1 MQFGRAQ
8 VGVEVIAEY
17 TVAALRRTV
26 PPAVAGVVARR
37 SARQLGC
44 GWALGVESVEA
55 WTDGGGMRGWTGGAR
70 D

>member
-1 MQFGRAQ
+1 MG
-8 VGVEVIAEY
+8 
-17 TVAALRRTV
+17 AA
-26 PPAVAGVVARR
+26 AVAGVVARR

-55 WTDGGGMRGWTGGAR
+55 WTDGSGMRGWTGGAR